1 MNSTLIKLISRVTLL
16 GAMILLTSVGVTHAQ
31 TLADR
36 TRFNIPFDF
45 AFGEK
50 KLSAGEYSIG
60 RVLSS
65 SGDATLSIA
74 DGNGR
79 AKAFILSQAAVRL
92 NATNKATLVFHRY
105 GDEYFLSQVWAKGS
119 LVGRSL
125 TKTRAERELERKAQD
140 NQIAANQGPELITVT
155 IRASN

>member
-105 GDEYFLSQVWAKGS
+105 GDEYFLVQVWPAGA
-119 LVGRSL
+119 VHGREFPES
-125 TKTRAERELERKAQD
+125 KLERGTQKQLASNRSAVKEKYQ
-140 NQIAANQGPELITVT
+140 TVT
-155 IRASN
+155 VVANLR